1 MEKQL
6 IITTEASYQETMI
19 TIYELMERGEDDLTP
34 GEKEQLKLMTIAAEK
49 YEDEYL

>member
-1 MEKQL
+1 MEKQP

-19 TIYELMERGEDDLTP
+19 AIYELMDRGEHHLTP
-34 GEKEQLKLMTIAAEK
+34 AEKEQLKLMAAAAKK